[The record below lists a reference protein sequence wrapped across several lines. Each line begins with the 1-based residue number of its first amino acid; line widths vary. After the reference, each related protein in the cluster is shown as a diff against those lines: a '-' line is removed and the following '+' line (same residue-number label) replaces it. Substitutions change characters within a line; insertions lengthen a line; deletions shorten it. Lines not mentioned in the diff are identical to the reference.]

1 MLQRLRP
8 IARKAAMNIRSNSL
22 TAVACLALATLSAP
36 AMADGEPRT
45 RNAKPKHPAVQQRSA
60 PMTTAP
66 QKPGSSGVKLQYR
79 LESTPQ
85 LGRATAVALQF
96 DDVTAADGAT
106 VRLVADSGLTLQGSS
121 TLALP
126 AGKRSTATVA
136 VVSEVEGLAYLNV
149 FITQDGASSA
159 VSIPIQTGSVAP
171 TLKSTGE
178 MKPTPSGDSIITMPV
193 K

>member
-1 MLQRLRP
+1 MNNRSTSLM
-8 IARKAAMNIRSNSL
+8 AA
-22 TAVACLALATLSAP
+22 ACLALATLSAP
-36 AMADGEPRT
+36 AAADGEPGMRI
-45 RNAKPKHPAVQQRSA
+45 AKHKHPAMQQRSA
-60 PMTTAP
+60 PLTTAP

-85 LGRATAVALQF
+85 LGRATVVVLQF
-96 DDVTAADGAT
+96 DGVTATDGAT

-136 VVSEVEGLAYLNV
+136 VVSEAEGLAYLNV

-159 VSIPIQTGSVAP
+159 VSIPVQTGAVAP

-178 MKPTPSGDSIITMPV
+178 MKSTPDGDSIITMPV

>member
-1 MLQRLRP
+1 
-8 IARKAAMNIRSNSL
+8 MNIRSNSV
-22 TAVACLALATLSAP
+22 AAIACLALAALSAP
-36 AMADGEPRT
+36 AAADGEPGT
-45 RNAKPKHPAVQQRSA
+45 RSAKPKHPAAAQRTA

-85 LGRATAVALQF
+85 LGRATTVVLQF
-96 DDVTAADGAT
+96 EGVTAAEGAT
-106 VRLVADSGLTLQGSS
+106 VRLVADRGLTLQGSS

-136 VVSEVEGLAYLNV
+136 VVSEAEGLAYLNV

-159 VSIPIQTGSVAP
+159 VSIPVQTGTVAP
-171 TLKSTGE
+171 ALKSTGE
-178 MKPTPSGDSIITMPV
+178 MKSTPDGDSIITMPV